1 MDLPS
6 AAWALDPARL
16 RRVGVWAAALA
27 LGWIGSG
34 TIAALGLTR
43 RWRDPVAE
51 PAPDDVE
58 ALRLS
63 SRDGI
68 EIGAFLGEVE
78 APRTA
83 IVLVHGNG
91 SSRSALT
98 DEARALR
105 ALGHT
110 VLSIPVRAHGD
121 SGGTRNDFGW
131 SARYDVEAAV
141 AQLEARLA
149 RAGRGET
156 PIVVLGISLGSAA
169 ALFAAPTLGGRVAGY
184 VLVGPYASLADA
196 TARRTERYL
205 PPILSE
211 LAFGALWVG
220 GRIVLPELD
229 RIAPRDAAA
238 HMPRDVPVLVIVGE
252 ADARAPLEDA
262 RAITGP
268 LEEAAIVV
276 APGLDHE
283 EVSAIVAA
291 PEGLA
296 AIAPFLDG
304 LACAG
309 RPAP

>member
-110 VLSIPVRAHGD
+110 VLSITVRAHGD

-131 SARYDVEAAV
+131 SARHDVEAAV
-141 AQLEARLA
+141 AHLEARLA
-149 RAGRGET
+149 RAGQADT

-169 ALFAAPTLGGRVAGY
+169 ALFAAPTLEGRVAGY
-184 VLVGPYASLADA
+184 VLVGPYASLEDA
-196 TARRTERYL
+196 TVRRTERYL